1 MRRETKNLMN
11 GPSLSSSSSRGVS
24 RSKLYERYDVNIK
37 TPSSRDSRSIT
48 SRCSDTIRRW
58 SGDNDND
65 YREARQQLPI
75 EEWTNVEMIRFLYQN
90 SSVKSKLMTL
100 LGIAIL
106 SSAIV
111 SSIRNYDA
119 NNNSVTEQT
128 ITKSKLGERNGIFMD
143 PDSHKRSNPFAPEGH
158 QSYMEGV
165 LEVKRVGGR
174 KYENLADHNNREQP
188 SPTQQ
193 QQQQDNNNNPR
204 KRQQNNI
211 LSGENH
217 MNSSKT
223 FDELNRT
230 HHRQGR
236 GRNKI
241 QV

>member
-1 MRRETKNLMN
+1 MN
-11 GPSLSSSSSRGVS
+11 GPSSSSSSSRGVS

-37 TPSSRDSRSIT
+37 TSSSRDSKSIT

-58 SGDNDND
+58 SGNNDKD

-106 SSAIV
+106 SSTIV

-119 NNNSVTEQT
+119 NKNSVTKET
-128 ITKSKLGERNGIFMD
+128 ITKNKLPERNGIYMD

-174 KYENLADHNNREQP
+174 KYENLGDNNNREEP
-188 SPTQQ
+188 SPTQQQQ

-211 LSGENH
+211 LAGENH

-223 FDELNRT
+223 FDELNHT
-230 HHRQGR
+230 HQRQGR
-236 GRNKI
+236 GRNKTR
-241 QV
+241 V